1 MQPFW
6 NTLILCDIK
15 RHVLKNTL
23 KNPIITMVDFY
34 VIYKLLKVFL
44 YEQI

>member
-1 MQPFW
+1 MQLFW
-6 NTLILCDIK
+6 NTLILWDIK
-15 RHVLKNTL
+15 QHVLKNTQ
-23 KNPIITMVDFY
+23 KNPIITMVDLY